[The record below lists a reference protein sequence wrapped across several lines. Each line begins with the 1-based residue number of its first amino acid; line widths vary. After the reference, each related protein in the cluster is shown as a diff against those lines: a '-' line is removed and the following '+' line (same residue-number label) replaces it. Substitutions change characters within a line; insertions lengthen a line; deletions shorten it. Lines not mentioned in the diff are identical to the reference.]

1 MRSGR
6 ISPINFPRSKP
17 EMWFQDMAKSGIY
30 VDHMFLEMAA
40 EVLERDIVVIPL
52 HSQNNGDLF
61 HVISAG
67 LLTGG
72 GRGENVPIF
81 LGKFTLL

>member
-1 MRSGR
+1 
-6 ISPINFPRSKP
+6 
-17 EMWFQDMAKSGIY
+17 MWFQDMAKSGIY